1 MGAPEQA
8 SRSRTEALR
17 ALAWRLSTPWGL
29 VAMFGVALLIR
40 LLLAPYT
47 GFWGDLAV
55 YRSWVTR
62 LHDVGLHDFYGSGP
76 PAEYPPGYLYV
87 LWLISHVSTTPG
99 YLLLKLPSIVADLGI
114 AWIAGTYA
122 ARLAP
127 QQIKERWPVRT
138 LVAAAVLFNPA
149 VLALSAVW
157 GQVDAVPAMFVLWS
171 LLLLFAS
178 PPRLRYEI
186 AAFLLFAVAVSIKPQ
201 SAFVVPVMLYA
212 LYRRY
217 LYRRSLSEVI
227 DGALRIGLIGAVSLG
242 VWLVSGLPFG
252 LGPVSLVRFND
263 DAANNHAVHERERLQ
278 PVGRRRILAQRLGR
292 RPRRLLRR
300 RLCAST
306 SACCSSPSQPAC
318 VLWQIHAAIGR
329 GAPEATALTIAA
341 ASVALLAFALLTRMH
356 ERYMFL
362 ALVVFA
368 PVIFLRPLRIVYAA
382 LSALFLLDL
391 WAPYAF
397 YNTVWWHV
405 QGFHYNPWFDWL
417 LGGFVT
423 DTWQKKVWS
432 ALVTAIALV
441 VAWRGARWA
450 GTFAP
455 LQEALAAPAPA
466 TAAPAAPAPSVRAP
480 AARITRSQPP
490 PGVASRWGPLALL
503 GLTCLFLLAIL
514 RGETAKA
521 VNLNDSAFHLQMV
534 RWAGGQ
540 IREGRV
546 PLDGWYPYLTAGSSF
561 FHHYQSLPHTLTAA
575 IARFSGAGDQ
585 TTYLWILYLLLAL
598 WPICDLRLGAGCS
611 AGDAGPPRPRRLSH
625 RSSSAPRATATSTGA
640 TRGGATASTRSS
652 GQCGC
657 CRSPG
662 ARPGGR

>member
-62 LHDVGLHDFYGSGP
+62 LHDVGLHDFYSSGP

-99 YLLLKLPSIVADLGI
+99 YLLLKLPSLVADLGI

-149 VLALSAVW
+149 VLALSSVW

-171 LLLLFAS
+171 LLLLIAS

-186 AAFLLFAVAVSIKPQ
+186 AAFLLFAVAISIKPQ
-201 SAFVVPVMLYA
+201 SAFVVPVMLYV
-212 LYRRY
+212 LYRRH

-242 VWLVSGLPFG
+242 AWLVSGLPFG

-263 DAANNHAVHERERLQ
+263 DAANNHAF
-278 PVGRRRILAQRLGR
+278 
-292 RPRRLLRR
+292 
-300 RLCAST
+300 T
-306 SACCSSPSQPAC
+306 SANAFNLWGVVGFWRNDSVGDHVVSFAGISAFHIGLLLFAVATGV

-423 DTWQKKVWS
+423 DPWQKKVWS

-455 LQEALAAPAPA
+455 LQGALAAPAPGDCCPRGA
-466 TAAPAAPAPSVRAP
+466 CSQRARAGGPHHPEPTAARDGLTLGPARARSGSRASSSSRSS
-480 AARITRSQPP
+480 AARR
-490 PGVASRWGPLALL
+490 R
-503 GLTCLFLLAIL
+503 
-514 RGETAKA
+514 
-521 VNLNDSAFHLQMV
+521 
-534 RWAGGQ
+534 
-540 IREGRV
+540 
-546 PLDGWYPYLTAGSSF
+546 
-561 FHHYQSLPHTLTAA
+561 
-575 IARFSGAGDQ
+575 
-585 TTYLWILYLLLAL
+585 
-598 WPICDLRLGAGCS
+598 
-611 AGDAGPPRPRRLSH
+611 RP
-625 RSSSAPRATATSTGA
+625 
-640 TRGGATASTRSS
+640 
-652 GQCGC
+652 
-657 CRSPG
+657 
-662 ARPGGR
+662 